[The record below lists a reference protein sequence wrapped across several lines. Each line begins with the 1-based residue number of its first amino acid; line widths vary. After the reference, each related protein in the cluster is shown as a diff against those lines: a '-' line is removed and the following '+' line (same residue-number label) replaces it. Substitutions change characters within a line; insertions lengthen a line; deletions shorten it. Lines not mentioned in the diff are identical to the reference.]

1 MQNILKRKIA
11 NILETD
17 YNSTD
22 IDDCF
27 LILEDKFIDKK
38 EITTNEVEEQ
48 AQDFFLDNINSF
60 IENFNPIYQEMKG
73 VSAL

>member
-27 LILEDKFIDKK
+27 LILEDKFVDKK

-73 VSAL
+73 VSA